1 MGSNITKFALL
12 SLTHVALDAK
22 DIKMSRIM
30 FRFWLDNSK
39 EDENALI
46 GEVGELKANRKFTE
60 TIRQGIEL
68 ITDLR
73 NGSLRVLFDLF
84 PYVKAEFLEYM
95 QSLNNAESSEISK
108 ERQQLDAYKAELD
121 AYRQE
126 LEQRYEQL
134 EQERLEATRKQN
146 AHVQKQLDRIE
157 NFLVSQGN
165 VPINTIAGSSSNQ
178 NTALPDLKPIGA
190 GSGGVPKLD
199 VPQIKQPIFDDDD
212 DDLDLVVT
220 KASGAGSNASAN
232 FLRSMM
238 ALQEN

>member
-1 MGSNITKFALL
+1 
-12 SLTHVALDAK
+12 
-22 DIKMSRIM
+22 MSRIM
-30 FRFWLDNSK
+30 FRFWLDDSK

-95 QSLNNAESSEISK
+95 QSLNSAETSQIDK
-108 ERQQLDAYKAELD
+108 ERQQLDAYKAELE

-126 LEQRYEQL
+126 LDERYQQL
-134 EQERLEATRKQN
+134 EQERIQATQKQN

-165 VPINTIAGSSSNQ
+165 VPITAITGNRPKQ
-178 NTALPDLKPIGA
+178 NMGISGLKPLGA

-199 VPQIKQPIFDDDD
+199 VPNITQPVFDDDD
-212 DDLDLVVT
+212 DELDLVVT
-220 KASGAGSNASAN
+220 KASGNGSNASAN
-232 FLRSMM
+232 FLKSMM
-238 ALQEN
+238 ALQQER

>member
-1 MGSNITKFALL
+1 
-12 SLTHVALDAK
+12 
-22 DIKMSRIM
+22 MSRIM
-30 FRFWLDNSK
+30 FRFWLDDSK

-95 QSLNNAESSEISK
+95 QSLNTAETSQIDK
-108 ERQQLDAYKAELD
+108 ERQQLDAYKAELE

-126 LEQRYEQL
+126 LDERYQQL
-134 EQERLEATRKQN
+134 EQERIKATQKQN

-157 NFLVSQGN
+157 HFLVSQGN
-165 VPINTIAGSSSNQ
+165 VPINTIA
-178 NTALPDLKPIGA
+178 NTAPPQASGLSGLKSLGA

-199 VPQIKQPIFDDDD
+199 VPEIKQPIFDDDD
-212 DDLDLVVT
+212 EIHLVVT
-220 KASGAGSNASAN
+220 KASSSGSNASAN
-232 FLRSMM
+232 FLKSMM
-238 ALQEN
+238 ALQQEK